1 MNWKFCMLCGGELT
15 TKGDFAWQCQAC
27 GQRIYKNAAAT
38 ADAAIV
44 NEKNELLIAIR
55 AIDPGKG
62 KWDLP
67 GGFVD
72 IGETS
77 EQALERELKEEL
89 AFSLS
94 DAEEVEYIRSGDD
107 EYHWGKDIT
116 YVLAASF
123 LVKVSS
129 SVKFEVHDDVSE
141 IMWVHLSKISPEK
154 LFFAPH
160 QKVIEE
166 LKRRLL

>member
-1 MNWKFCMLCGGELT
+1 MLCGGVLAV
-15 TKGDFAWQCQAC
+15 KGDFAWQCQAC

-55 AIDPGKG
+55 GVDPGKG

-77 EQALERELKEEL
+77 EQALARELSEEL

-94 DAEEVEYIRSGDD
+94 DAEEVEYIRSGND
-107 EYHWGKDIT
+107 EYHWGKDTT

-129 SVKFEVHDDVSE
+129 NIKLEAYDDVSE
-141 IMWVHLSKISPEK
+141 IMWVHLNEIDPKK

-160 QKVIEE
+160 QKVVEE